1 MSLPSIGE
9 NTEAGDEVWD
19 GTTEGAFLDSFF
31 FRSADPVKEY
41 TSESIN
47 KSVMSSLLMLQKDN
61 KSQFSL
67 IIYFSLLAHNTSTK
81 FNLRLAKT

>member
-9 NTEAGDEVWD
+9 NTEAGDEVRD
-19 GTTEGAFLDSFF
+19 GTAEGAFLDSFY

-47 KSVMSSLLMLQKDN
+47 KSVMSSLLIFQKDYE
-61 KSQFSL
+61 SQFSL
-67 IIYFSLLAHNTSTK
+67 IIHFSLLAHNTSTK
-81 FNLRLAKT
+81 DNLIS